1 MQWLTTKQVM
11 EYFNV
16 KDSRTITKFRRQG
29 LKYIEIGSKDYRYD
43 PKDIE
48 EFEEHLKEL
57 AQEKVIQKNPIP
69 KKHRSKSINVD
80 FEKIRIN
87 KVLNRVI

>member
-1 MQWLTTKQVM
+1 MILSKC
-11 EYFNV
+11 V
-16 KDSRTITKFRRQG
+16 KEGFDN
-29 LKYIEIGSKDYRYD
+29 L
-43 PKDIE
+43 DIE

-87 KVLNRVI
+87 KVLNRVIQKEGENK